1 MRGDNLHFIGEKKRF
16 YFCVGVLLNTTT
28 SGTLS
33 NFVTSVSI
41 YKVNEKTLTC
51 MNNKD
56 DREW

>member
-1 MRGDNLHFIGEKKRF
+1 MRGDNLHFIREKKRF
-16 YFCVGVLLNTTT
+16 YFCVGVLLSTTT

-51 MNNKD
+51 MNKKD
-56 DREW
+56 